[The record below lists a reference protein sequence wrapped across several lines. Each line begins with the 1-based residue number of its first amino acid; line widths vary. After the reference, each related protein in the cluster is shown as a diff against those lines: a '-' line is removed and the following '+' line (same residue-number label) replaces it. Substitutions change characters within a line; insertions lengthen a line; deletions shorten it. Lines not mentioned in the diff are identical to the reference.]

1 MAKVLHTDEAAINR
15 AAMAQFEALFPKVAD
30 YSGRP
35 TWALANLNPDAAP
48 RRLKR
53 FRLLDRLQG
62 KWTDLDG
69 NASGP
74 DIVSLAAFLADVDRP
89 TAAAFL
95 AELLAERVAA

>member
-15 AAMAQFEALFPKVAD
+15 ASLARWDEVYALLVDYQGRAQWAVAH
-30 YSGRP
+30 
-35 TWALANLNPDAAP
+35 LNPEVTP
-48 RRLKR
+48 RRLRR

-74 DIVSLAAFLADVDRP
+74 DVISLVAFLADVDRL
-89 TAAAFL
+89 TATAFL
-95 AELLAERVAA
+95 AELVAERAAA

>member
-1 MAKVLHTDEAAINR
+1 MAKVLHTDEPALNAAAVARWPEVYPLLVDYQGR
-15 AAMAQFEALFPKVAD
+15 AQ
-30 YSGRP
+30 
-35 TWALANLNPDAAP
+35 WALANLNPDAAP

-53 FRLLDRLQG
+53 FRMLDRKG
-62 KWTDLDG
+62 AWSDLDG

-74 DIVSLAAFLADVDRP
+74 DAISLVAFLADVDRP